1 MTPERRVTDDSPARL
16 WTLRRA
22 GDEVACQVRLTPHG
36 IEVDLLTGGR
46 VTVTR
51 AFATEDEALG
61 WARDKRER
69 REREGWCAVTTTLP
83 SDQRPVA

>member
-1 MTPERRVTDDSPARL
+1 MTPEQQVTDDAPARL
-16 WTLRRA
+16 WTLRR
-22 GDEVACQVRLTPHG
+22 GSEEIACQGRLTPHG

-51 AFATEDEALG
+51 AFATEDEALN

-69 REREGWCAVTTTLP
+69 REREGWCAVTAAVP